1 LGPQQPG
8 VGKTAIVE
16 GLATRIIHGDVP
28 DSLKGKKVIGLDMG
42 ESLSLGNETNI
53 TCTRSSGYT
62 HTTASRPTLISGTL
76 VAGAKFR
83 GEFEERLKSVLKDVH
98 DLKGEVILF
107 IDEMHT
113 LVGAGV
119 RSLQNL
125 KPPPHHSTNP
135 HHRLRKGRWTPRTCS
150 SLHSHAENCTGKFPR
165 RPPNSSVTCTKS
177 PNLHSGLHTVLAP
190 QR

>member
-1 LGPQQPG
+1 MTWVSRPD
-8 VGKTAIVE
+8 
-16 GLATRIIHGDVP
+16 LATKQTP
-28 DSLKGKKVIGLDMG
+28 L
-42 ESLSLGNETNI
+42 
-53 TCTRSSGYT
+53 GYT

-119 RSLQNL
+119 RSLYKTNL
-125 KPPPHHSTNP
+125 RPPRLITQPTHITGFGRVDGRLEHAQACTRARRTALVRSHADPVT
-135 HHRLRKGRWTPRTCS
+135 HRLPLCKS
-150 SLHSHAENCTGKFPR
+150 S
-165 RPPNSSVTCTKS
+165 
-177 PNLHSGLHTVLAP
+177 NLRLGLHTVLAP

>member
-1 LGPQQPG
+1 M
-8 VGKTAIVE
+8 
-16 GLATRIIHGDVP
+16 RIIHGDVP

-42 ESLSLGNETNI
+42 TPSIPKG
-53 TCTRSSGYT
+53 TCMLTRATT
-62 HTTASRPTLISGTL
+62 HSFNLGTL

-119 RSLQNL
+119 RRKFAMQRPE
-125 KPPPHHSTNP
+125 PPTIN
-135 HHRLRKGRWTPRTCS
+135 T
-150 SLHSHAENCTGKFPR
+150 
-165 RPPNSSVTCTKS
+165 
-177 PNLHSGLHTVLAP
+177 
-190 QR
+190 